1 MEGSELAIEFMRKC
15 LNKDKEARPSAKQL
29 FDEDEW
35 LGTVN
40 MQLNRQDSYNILR
53 NIELNV
59 DKEKY
64 FQYAITSFISNV
76 LIKSHDARQIGKLFM
91 ELDTERKGKL
101 TRQQFVESDLVREC
115 FNARDEEI
123 NEIFNRI
130 DTDENGTIEYSEF
143 ITATMDRSVQLSQ

>member
-1 MEGSELAIEFMRKC
+1 MEGSELAIKFMQDC
-15 LNKDKEARPSAKQL
+15 LNKDKTARPSAKQL
-29 FDEDEW
+29 FDEDLW
-35 LGTVN
+35 LRTVN
-40 MQLNRQDSYNILR
+40 MQLDRQDSLKIMR

-76 LIKSHDARQIGKLFM
+76 LIKSQDARQIGKLFM

-101 TRQQFVESDLVREC
+101 TREQFVDSDLVREC

-130 DTDENGTIEYSEF
+130 DTD
-143 ITATMDRSVQLSQ
+143 